1 MTVPFGLH
9 RARVGR
15 DHTRS
20 VLNGKQITAVLPAYN
35 AGVVKTAGSPA
46 TSIWRNS
53 TDPVPS
59 DPRA

>member
-35 AGVVKTAGSPA
+35 AGVGKDGREPGHVDLAELYRPGA
-46 TSIWRNS
+46 
-53 TDPVPS
+53 V
-59 DPRA
+59 